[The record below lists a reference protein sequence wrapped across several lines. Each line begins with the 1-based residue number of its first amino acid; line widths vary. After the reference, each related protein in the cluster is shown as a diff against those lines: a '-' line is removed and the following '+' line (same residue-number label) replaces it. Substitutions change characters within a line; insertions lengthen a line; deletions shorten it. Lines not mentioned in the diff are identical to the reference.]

1 MKKLLLAVAF
11 FTAVQVYAQKD
22 IMITMNTPVANQ
34 TIYANTQ
41 FNITFTIKNNGTID
55 IPATDSIQVGIIVS
69 NTLLS
74 AATLNHAVIAAGQ
87 SVNASF
93 NNYSLTFSQNAS
105 NVDFCLMALLRYNG
119 NLDSN
124 TANNVS
130 CAKVN
135 LSTAV
140 GIDELGIGQT
150 VKVYPNPAVQ
160 FINFEYDYNKA
171 STIQVMD
178 ITGKR
183 VKSMQVANG
192 EVSMDISDLNNGI
205 YMYEIRT
212 AENALIKSGKFNIA
226 H

>member
-11 FTAVQVYAQKD
+11 FTAVQVFAQKD

-55 IPATDSIQVGIIVS
+55 IPASDSIQVGIIINNSLV
-69 NTLLS
+69 S
-74 AATLNHAVIAAGQ
+74 AATLSHNVIAAGQ
-87 SVNASF
+87 SVNAAF
-93 NNYSLTFSQNAS
+93 NNYSLTFSQGAS

-140 GIDELGIGQT
+140 GIDELGIANT

-160 FINFEYDYNKA
+160 FINFEYDYNNA
-171 STIQVMD
+171 SVIHVMD

-183 VKSMQVANG
+183 VKSVQVASG
-192 EVSMDISDLNNGI
+192 VASMDISDLNNGI

-212 AENALIKSGKFNIA
+212 TENALIKSGKFNIA